1 MSDDLSCIRQ
11 AMDLDDLPQGVI
23 INTMTLTYCFD
34 TDFNIDNIGKY
45 ITLSE
50 KGIKTIKFIETNED
64 INQLCLRSW
73 DTPVINKT
81 PHKSNAF
88 LNQASI
94 ELFIDNAN
102 LNVKIFNNGS
112 MQMTGCK
119 GVDNFIKAIK
129 IICEEL
135 RKIKGIMNKDTYKLE
150 LKPFIVNREQV
161 MPRKL
166 KDLNIRMIQTS
177 FLVGMP
183 IDRDKLCK
191 LLNKKN
197 IHATFDP
204 DTHPGVNIRFKYSQ
218 TKVLSIFVF
227 ESSSVI
233 LTGVN
238 TKDHI
243 IKAYNFIIYIILSN
257 YKEIML
263 IDINKLIEQNILE
276 LD

>member
-1 MSDDLSCIRQ
+1 MTDDLLCIRQ
-11 AMDLDDLPQGVI
+11 LMNLDELPHGIV
-23 INTMTLTYCFD
+23 INTMTLTYEFD

-45 ITLSE
+45 LTLSE
-50 KGIKTIKFIETNED
+50 KGIKTIKYIETCDDGNK
-64 INQLCLRSW
+64 LCFRSW
-73 DTPVINKT
+73 DTKVVNKK

-94 ELFIDNAN
+94 ELYVDEAN

-119 GVDNFIKAIK
+119 GVDNFIKTIK

-135 RKIKGIMNKDTYKLE
+135 RKIKGVMNKDTYKLE
-150 LKPFIVNREQV
+150 LKPFIVNRNNV
-161 MPRKL
+161 MPQKII
-166 KDLNIRMIQTS
+166 DLSIRMIQTS
-177 FLVGMP
+177 FLVNMP

-191 LLNKKN
+191 LLIRKK

-204 DTHPGVNIRFKYSQ
+204 DTHPGVNIRFKYSK
-218 TKVLSIFVF
+218 TKILSIFVF

-238 TKDHI
+238 NKDHI
-243 IKAYNFIIYIILSN
+243 IKAYNFIIYMILTH

-263 IDINKLIEQNILE
+263 IDINKLADQGIIDLN
-276 LD
+276 